1 MQTISWTTGT
11 GAKIEITVTTAFGLD
26 LQGRRKSAGRK
37 MVVIAATINGK
48 AHNCPM
54 GLQKANHPVAVGKI
68 GDIGLTRENF
78 DRVSA
83 AIAGAELEIAAH
95 NAACDAHEDRLDAV
109 SAASSKIENAMKC
122 GE

>member
-1 MQTISWTTGT
+1 MTTINWMTGT
-11 GAKIEITVTTAFGLD
+11 GATIEITVTTAFGLD
-26 LQGRRKSAGRK
+26 LQGRRKSAGRNV
-37 MVVIAATINGK
+37 VVISATINGK

-54 GLQKANHPVAVGKI
+54 GLQTANHPVAVGKI

-83 AIAGAELEIAAH
+83 AIAAAELEIAAH

-109 SAASSKIENAMKC
+109 SAVSAKIANSMKC